1 MAKMVRKQ
9 VYLEDTQELRLKAR
23 ARLFNVP
30 ESVMIRE
37 GLGVVLSRQP
47 LVRDA
52 RAWKAEMRFI
62 ARRAAR
68 AVPMGKRSWLRED
81 LYDDRVSRR
90 H

>member
-9 VYLEDTQELRLKAR
+9 VYLEDAQERRLKAR
-23 ARLFNVP
+23 AREFDVP

-37 GLGVVLSRQP
+37 GLAVVLRRQP

-52 RAWKAEMRFI
+52 RAWKAEMGFI

-68 AVPMGKRSWLRED
+68 AVPSGKRTWLRED